1 MPGNVASRL
10 SRRRPIAYFSNGEPT
25 PLQCIPDRDLTTV
38 ADIAQ
43 AAGWRTT
50 MTMTMKNIAVI
61 FVLFLAFQH
70 EASSQDRVLQVVGFA
85 GGPNWPLW
93 VADEKGYFAA
103 EGLRVQFTATPTS
116 TFLVEGLTSGKFD
129 IALAAI
135 DNLIA
140 YQEGQGE
147 VKLSGQP
154 DMFAFVGNLRGAL
167 HLIALPEIHSI
178 AELRGKSIAVDARTT
193 GFAFVLMKMLEK
205 GGLRDSDYTLDPVG
219 GTVARVK
226 ALSDRTTSA
235 SLINSPLEA
244 GLVAKGYSDLGSAT
258 SLLGPYQGTVGIAKR
273 SWAATHRPELVG
285 FIRAYV
291 RATDWLRDPAHHDD
305 ALKTFEAVTKAT
317 PEAAEAAYRL
327 LLTSEDGIQVRGKID
342 MAGVDTVLKL
352 RSAYGQPRRTLNDA
366 AKYVDESFY
375 REAVAK

>member
-1 MPGNVASRL
+1 MKR
-10 SRRRPIAYFSNGEPT
+10 IAA
-25 PLQCIPDRDLTTV
+25 L
-38 ADIAQ
+38 
-43 AAGWRTT
+43 
-50 MTMTMKNIAVI
+50 
-61 FVLFLAFQH
+61 FVLVFALQH
-70 EASSQDRVLQVVGFA
+70 QANSEERVLQVIGFA

-116 TFLVEGLTSGKFD
+116 TFLMEGLMGGKFD

-135 DNLIA
+135 DNLVA

-147 VKLSGQP
+147 VQLAGQP

-178 AELRGKSIAVDARTT
+178 TELRGKSIAVDARTT

-205 GGLRDSDYTLDPVG
+205 GGLRESDYTLEPVG

-226 ALSDRTTSA
+226 ALADRTTSA

-258 SLLGPYQGTVGIAKR
+258 SLIGPYEGTVGIAKR

-305 ALKTFEAVTKAT
+305 ALKTFEAVTKAS

-327 LLTSEDGIQVRGKID
+327 LLTGDDGIQVRGKID
-342 MAGVDTVLKL
+342 MPGVDTVLRL
-352 RSAYGQPRRTLNDA
+352 RSEYGQPHRTLNDP
-366 AKYVDESFY
+366 AKYVDETFY
-375 REAVAK
+375 REAVGK